1 MLGMQSLNNRITSST
16 KREVMDII
24 IVNSFLGYIFREC
37 FSSWN
42 NIWHQDSC
50 FHIKSSTFVRNSVS
64 MPSGA
69 CFQFRSK
76 KAATKTLDIPRRDI
90 KTKASKGTSKG
101 TSKRTSKAVYRIVFR
116 EVIPLFL
123 EVSLFSIN
131 LSVSGDFSQK
141 FQTRKEDCVSE
152 NNGTF
157 DSKGNLSGGLLF
169 SWSDSWILEASSS
182 SSSSKAIQEKAIL
195 FNSTSKCQRQTFS
208 GDRLSI
214 LRVSMTLKAF
224 QVHFCFTRSNIHLI
238 FQLKTHPNLEPSLH
252 LMMLPSSW
260 VFQGFKTN
268 LSKTI
273 AWYDCHVTQDKL
285 FLFIA
290 LSPLSWVTI
299 NL

>member
-24 IVNSFLGYIFREC
+24 IVNSFLGYIFGEC

-90 KTKASKGTSKG
+90 KTKALKG

-182 SSSSKAIQEKAIL
+182 LSSSKAIQEKAIL

-238 FQLKTHPNLEPSLH
+238 F
-252 LMMLPSSW
+252 
-260 VFQGFKTN
+260 
-268 LSKTI
+268 I
-273 AWYDCHVTQDKL
+273 
-285 FLFIA
+285 
-290 LSPLSWVTI
+290 
-299 NL
+299 